1 MCFAEVGLGLT
12 LAESVLGFGAQKNQA
27 AAQNAAYQS
36 NALKANQSATE
47 QYYQT
52 TLAQIQ
58 EEAKAVQEK
67 IANRADVIDA
77 QGKALASSQNS
88 GASTSMVLKDIEREG
103 AKADNI
109 TDINTKNAR
118 TQAMADKDAV
128 KMQAQNRI
136 DSMEQATEPSLAQAA
151 ISGLGAVAGY
161 GLKQPSKTNTTN
173 TGSAVTT
180 TEKRVSDYHDG
191 GNALD
196 KKGGIKYYG

>member
-1 MCFAEVGLGLT
+1 MCFAAVGLGLS
-12 LAESVLGFGAQKNQA
+12 LAETVLGYGAQKNQA

-36 NALKANQSATE
+36 NALKANQSAIE

-58 EEAKAVQEK
+58 EEAKAVHEK
-67 IANRADVIDA
+67 IANRADVIAA

-103 AKADNI
+103 AKADNV

-128 KMQAQNRI
+128 KTQAQNRI
-136 DSMEQATEPSLAQAA
+136 DSMEQASEPNIVQAA
-151 ISGLGAVAGY
+151 ISGLGAVTGY
-161 GLKQPSKTNTTN
+161 GLRQSSKTNTTN
-173 TGSAVTT
+173 TGSAATN
-180 TEKRVSDYHDG
+180 TEKG
-191 GNALD
+191 
-196 KKGGIKYYG
+196 KIKYYG